1 MTEYLKIGSLF
12 AGIGGLDIGLER
24 ARSITG
30 KTQFQCAW
38 QVENDD
44 YATRVLAKHWPN
56 VRRWG
61 DVCTFLTDSDDI
73 NARRVLKEREL
84 QQCKEGSKRQSPVSS
99 RKQPTEDCARRA
111 EHDVDIIAAGWPCQ
125 DISFAGRGDGLDGER
140 SGLFF
145 EVVRVV
151 RQLRPKYVLLE
162 NVAALLNR
170 GLDRV
175 LGELA
180 AIGYDAEWHCIPAAA
195 VGAPHIR
202 DRVFIIAYTASH
214 GRRQGEQDNVGCNPR
229 SEQGTQYRPGMLC
242 QDATDTQQMGRAAG
256 RGIQRDQ
263 EQARKRR
270 GEFATGSQ
278 DATVTSGPRLEE
290 WNGTPRERPHA
301 TTTRGDWWSIEPSV
315 RELVDGVSGR
325 LVRYA
330 GRTSRG
336 TPNRVAKL
344 RCLGNAVV
352 PQVAQYVGEMIL
364 NHHEQTDLH
373 NSPQTCDD

>member
-1 MTEYLKIGSLF
+1 MIEYLKIGSLF
-12 AGIGGLDIGLER
+12 AGIGGLDLGLER
-24 ARSITG
+24 ARSLTG

-61 DVCTFLTDSDDI
+61 DVCTFPADDHGDTLRDKPG
-73 NARRVLKEREL
+73 RRNGESRTSSGEPSNNGEL
-84 QQCKEGSKRQSPVSS
+84 WY
-99 RKQPTEDCARRA
+99 
-111 EHDVDIIAAGWPCQ
+111 VDIIAAGFPCQ

-180 AIGYDAEWHCIPAAA
+180 AIGYDAEWHCIPAAS

-202 DRVFIIAYTASH
+202 DRVFIIA
-214 GRRQGEQDNVGCNPR
+214 
-229 SEQGTQYRPGMLC
+229 
-242 QDATDTQQMGRAAG
+242 DTQQMGRTAG
-256 RGIQRDQ
+256 CGIQRDQ
-263 EQARKRR
+263 EQGRKRR

-278 DATVTSGPRLEE
+278 DATDASSPRLEE

-301 TTTRGDWWSIEPSV
+301 TTTRGDWWATEPTIC
-315 RELVDGVSGR
+315 ELVDGVSGR

-364 NHHEQTDLH
+364 NHHEQTGLH
-373 NSPQTCDD
+373 NSDQTCDD

>member
-1 MTEYLKIGSLF
+1 MIEYLKIGSLF
-12 AGIGGLDIGLER
+12 AGIGGLDLGLER
-24 ARSITG
+24 ARSLTG
-30 KTQFQCAW
+30 QTQFQCAW

-61 DVCTFLTDSDDI
+61 DVCTFLTDDHGDTLRDKPG
-73 NARRVLKEREL
+73 RRNGESRTSSGEPSNNGEL
-84 QQCKEGSKRQSPVSS
+84 WY
-99 RKQPTEDCARRA
+99 
-111 EHDVDIIAAGWPCQ
+111 VDIIAAGWPCQ

-151 RQLRPKYVLLE
+151 RQLRPKYILLE

-180 AIGYDAEWHCIPAAA
+180 AIGYDAEWHCIPAAS

-202 DRVFIIAYTASH
+202 DRVFICAYTRLQHGNRGQSHQPETRHGYGHRCEDGEETTDNASGCSQEADAANTSVN
-214 GRRQGEQDNVGCNPR
+214 GRIESTEILQRRESIVAVPGGDGQQLP
-229 SEQGTQYRPGMLC
+229 RPGC
-242 QDATDTQQMGRAAG
+242 
-256 RGIQRDQ
+256 
-263 EQARKRR
+263 EQAA
-270 GEFATGSQ
+270 EHWA
-278 DATVTSGPRLEE
+278 V
-290 WNGTPRERPHA
+290 
-301 TTTRGDWWSIEPSV
+301 EPTIC
-315 RELVDGVSGR
+315 ELVDGVSGR

-364 NHHEQTDLH
+364 NHHEQIDLH

>member
-12 AGIGGLDIGLER
+12 AGIGGLDLGLER
-24 ARSITG
+24 ARSLTG

-61 DVCTFLTDSDDI
+61 DVCTFPADAISEPRRHQREDAGHGAERQVPGESDTYC
-73 NARRVLKEREL
+73 RYGVPE
-84 QQCKEGSKRQSPVSS
+84 SW
-99 RKQPTEDCARRA
+99 
-111 EHDVDIIAAGWPCQ
+111 HVDIIAAGFPCQ

-151 RQLRPKYVLLE
+151 RQLRPKYILLE

-180 AIGYDAEWHCIPAAA
+180 AIGYNAEWHCIPAAA

-202 DRVFIIAYTASH
+202 DRVFIIAYTRLQHGNRGQSHQPETRHGYGHRCEDGEETTDNAS
-214 GRRQGEQDNVGCNPR
+214 GC
-229 SEQGTQYRPGMLC
+229 SQEA
-242 QDATDTQQMGRAAG
+242 DAAD
-256 RGIQRDQ
+256 
-263 EQARKRR
+263 
-270 GEFATGSQ
+270 
-278 DATVTSGPRLEE
+278 TSGPRLEE

-301 TTTRGDWWSIEPSV
+301 TTTRGDWWATEPTIC
-315 RELVDGVSGR
+315 ELVDGVSGR